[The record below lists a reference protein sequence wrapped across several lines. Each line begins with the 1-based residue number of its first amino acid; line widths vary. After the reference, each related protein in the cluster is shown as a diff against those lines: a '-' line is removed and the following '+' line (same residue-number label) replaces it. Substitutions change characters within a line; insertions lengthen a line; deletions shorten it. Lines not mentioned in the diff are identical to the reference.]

1 MRLPAALAFFMIVL
15 MALPVAAGVP
25 VRKLGQYG
33 KWTAY
38 TYKDKGG
45 PVCYMT
51 VRPAKSEWKMPATL
65 KNAPSQ
71 KKTQATK
78 TSTKKTVPSRGD
90 TYLMVTLRPSE
101 TFDPVISYRA
111 GYIFKSSSEV
121 AAKMGPKPYNLF
133 TEKDQAWARSTA
145 IDVAFTKALRKSP
158 QLVMEGQPAAG
169 PKSVD
174 RFDLTGTDKAY
185 LAIAKACGINS

>member
-1 MRLPAALAFFMIVL
+1 MRVLALLAILPFFLASMSVE
-15 MALPVAAGVP
+15 AGVP
-25 VRKLGQYG
+25 VRKIGQFG

-38 TYKDKGG
+38 TYKDKTG

-51 VRPAKSEWKMPATL
+51 VRPTKSEWKSVVPA
-65 KNAPSQ
+65 Q
-71 KKTQATK
+71 KKSNATK
-78 TSTKKTVPSRGD
+78 TSTKKNTPSRGD
-90 TYLMVTLRPSE
+90 VYLMVTLRPSE
-101 TFDPVISYRA
+101 TFDPVISYRS

-133 TEKDQAWARSTA
+133 TDKDQAWARSTA

-158 QLVMEGQPAAG
+158 SLSMEGQAVEG
-169 PKSVD
+169 QKSLD

-185 LAIAKACGINS
+185 LAIAKACGING